1 MVALTADKQ
10 QLLRDFISGSH
21 ILHYHGV
28 LDAYGHLSVRNPTAS
43 DRFIMPRNLAP
54 ALLSSEADLVEY
66 FVADAEPV
74 DPSAPNGYVERYIHS
89 EIYKRYPG
97 VNSVI
102 HSHASEVIPYTISGV
117 PLKPCYHMAGFLGS
131 NVPIFDISHSYQEN
145 DTRNMLICN
154 IPLGEALASSFSSG
168 SEPAAAG
175 ASSEPEHCAAL
186 MRGHGFTVCGRSI
199 QESVLRA
206 VYTKENAAIQTSA
219 LLTHAAHYRISSSG
233 SAVPDIAYLRPE
245 EIEATTEM
253 TRWSFMRPWK
263 LWVREVEAAGLYVN
277 NI

>member
-54 ALLSSEADLVEY
+54 ALLASEADLVEY
-66 FVADAEPV
+66 HVADAEPV

-102 HSHASEVIPYTISGV
+102 HSHASEVIPYTISEV
-117 PLKPCYHMAGFLGS
+117 PLKPCYHMAGFL
-131 NVPIFDISHSYQEN
+131 EA

-154 IPLGEALASSFSSG
+154 IPLGVALASSFSGSG
-168 SEPAAAG
+168 AAAAAAATSEPD
-175 ASSEPEHCAAL
+175 HCAVL

-206 VYTKENAAIQTSA
+206 VYTKENAAIQTNA
-219 LLTHAAHYRISSSG
+219 LLTHAAHYRNSSSG
-233 SAVPDIAYLRPE
+233 SAVSDIAYLRPE